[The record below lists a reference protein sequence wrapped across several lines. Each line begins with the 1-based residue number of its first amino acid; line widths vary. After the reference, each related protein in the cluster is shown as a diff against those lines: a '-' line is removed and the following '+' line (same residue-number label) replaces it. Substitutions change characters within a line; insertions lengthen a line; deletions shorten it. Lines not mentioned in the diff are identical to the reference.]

1 MLMFHDIS
9 RGTKDN
15 EKECTANAKVISKCA
30 KKFGIGKGSFIG
42 PGSEK
47 KRSSKEENCPQGAWG
62 HFADE
67 MLLDFA
73 ESGHPIFR
81 ATIPLSRGSLKSKR
95 HGELSIHF
103 AAEYPTIET
112 VFRKIIAVNQLSIF
126 GAVAALCEEFQNHQD
141 GSGEPEILMGQSIVL
156 GEIKA
161 EIPLQNENPLN
172 HQILWQQYEERIE
185 SLSPE
190 SKVSKL
196 CMGVR
201 SWKHQWLL
209 VCPVKL
215 RKIVGV
221 TSTSAKDLAKARMD
235 ERMGFESCSTTRRG
249 SCSTTRRR
257 SCSKRNSSKQPNQLQ
272 VQFVTDRSDLTTCKM
287 EETRP
292 VLRRS
297 MEIQKK
303 RRT

>member
-1 MLMFHDIS
+1 MQRFHCPEVVS
-9 RGTKDN
+9 R
-15 EKECTANAKVISKCA
+15 A
-30 KKFGIGKGSFIG
+30 
-42 PGSEK
+42 
-47 KRSSKEENCPQGAWG
+47 
-62 HFADE
+62 
-67 MLLDFA
+67 
-73 ESGHPIFR
+73 
-81 ATIPLSRGSLKSKR
+81 KR

-221 TSTSAKDLAKARMD
+221 TSTSAKDLARARTD
-235 ERMGFESCSTTRRG
+235 ERMGFE

-292 VLRRS
+292 Q
-297 MEIQKK
+297 EIDGNSKKKK